1 MPSLHRKESSG
12 NFQHARRLMLPLP
25 SLCHHSIVRS
35 SSNNNASSARPFP
48 SQSVTVTLFV
58 CLPFRD
64 SVRHSPCA
72 RVTNQRF
79 LMAGLLRDA
88 GCTSREATRMLDG
101 KPKRLAQTTLA
112 FAGIGIFCG
121 VIACPSHSAHH
132 QPLASRKTISSRPS
146 ALRSTM
152 SSAFILSRHDHA
164 MACKGNGS
172 GCGCQANL
180 TATTS
185 MTARQLMNTHLRQK
199 LPIAITRSPF
209 AIFVNAFC
217 RRAGCRRYNSCD
229 DC

>member
-1 MPSLHRKESSG
+1 
-12 NFQHARRLMLPLP
+12 
-25 SLCHHSIVRS
+25 
-35 SSNNNASSARPFP
+35 
-48 SQSVTVTLFV
+48 
-58 CLPFRD
+58 
-64 SVRHSPCA
+64 
-72 RVTNQRF
+72 
-79 LMAGLLRDA
+79 
-88 GCTSREATRMLDG
+88 
-101 KPKRLAQTTLA
+101 
-112 FAGIGIFCG
+112 
-121 VIACPSHSAHH
+121 
-132 QPLASRKTISSRPS
+132 
-146 ALRSTM
+146 M

-185 MTARQLMNTHLRQK
+185 MTARQLMNIHLKGK